1 MLARHRSG
9 GFGYGQ
15 FKKDLFEAYW
25 EYFRSAREKRAWLL
39 AHPEYVDDV
48 LSAGASRA
56 REEASQTLSRVRR
69 AVGLA

>member
-1 MLARHRSG
+1 MVQQHKIG

-15 FKKDLFEAYW
+15 FKKELFDAYW
-25 EYFRSAREKRAWLL
+25 EYFRAAREKRAWLL

-48 LSAGASRA
+48 LNHGAARA
-56 REEASQTLSRVRR
+56 REEAAKTLSRVRR